1 MPDAKHMVLNVDPK
15 TQKISIKV
23 LKPLTLKENY
33 ISYKLPQVVYCG

>member
-23 LKPLTLKENY
+23 LKALTVER
-33 ISYKLPQVVYCG
+33 KLY